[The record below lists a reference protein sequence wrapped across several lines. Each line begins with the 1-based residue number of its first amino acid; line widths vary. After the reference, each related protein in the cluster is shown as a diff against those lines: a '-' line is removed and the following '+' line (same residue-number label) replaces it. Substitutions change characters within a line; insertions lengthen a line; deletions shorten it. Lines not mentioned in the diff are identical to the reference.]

1 MNTNNL
7 KLVDQQ
13 FPLSYD
19 SYAAFDAVTLK
30 QLMLDRLNQNTTFT
44 DQIFEGSNFNSFIDV
59 IAYSYNVLLY
69 YLNKTSNESSFATSQ
84 IYENMNK
91 IVKILNY
98 NPIGFQ
104 SCILKFQATSNL
116 NLTPNIYTIPRYS
129 YFTIN
134 EKKYSFVSDT
144 TFVKS
149 ITGSEFLANFSEESW
164 LVQGEWIEYPLYTA
178 TGEPFE
184 SFTIVSVD
192 TNNQNDKID
201 HNGIDVYVKNEFNIW
216 EQWTR
221 VETLY
226 LANGNDKVFECRLN
240 ENQRYQIKFGNNIS
254 GKQLKED
261 NRVAVYY
268 LKSDGTLGIT
278 GPNTLNGQKL
288 FQYNTQQFQEI
299 MRGTRDSNTR
309 IITFAESNNITF
321 TNETGSSISSNPETT
336 VEIRENAPNFFKSQ
350 NRLITSLDFESF
362 VKANFRNLVQD
373 VKVVNNWEYLD
384 GHMKYLYNIGLKSA
398 SEDSRVLYNQVK
410 FADSCNFNDI
420 YVYLLPKIF
429 TNNSLKKGSA
439 YLNFSAKRAI
449 INSLN
454 KNKMAT
460 MEPITMDPVYVGVSF
475 GIKKQ
480 IAPETDNIN
489 DILNQTKL
497 VIRKSSS
504 TYTNDNSIKNKV
516 FEIIKKYFSS
526 DEMHFDKEVNTDAI
540 AQEILEISG
549 VSGIFTSRKI
559 NNEELLT
566 EGVSL
571 VIFNPVYSGI
581 NEDVMTTSQNIILPY
596 FKIPYI
602 YDENVIKDNILI
614 ANVNYIDAGIREY

>member
-7 KLVDQQ
+7 KLADQQ
-13 FPLSYD
+13 FPLSYE

-91 IVKILNY
+91 IVKVLNY

-104 SCILKFQATSNL
+104 SCVLKFEATANL
-116 NLTPNIYTIPRYS
+116 NLSPNVYTIPRYA

-134 EKKYSFVSDT
+134 EKKYSFVADT

-149 ITGSEFLANFSEESW
+149 LTGSEFLANFSEESW
-164 LVQGEWIEYPLYTA
+164 LVQGEWVEYPLYTA
-178 TGEPFE
+178 TGESFE
-184 SFTIVSVD
+184 SFTIVAVD
-192 TNNQNDKID
+192 TDNQNEKID

-221 VETLY
+221 IESLY

-254 GKQLKED
+254 GKQLKEE

-268 LKSDGTLGIT
+268 LKSDNNLGIT
-278 GPNTLNGQKL
+278 GPNTLNSQKL

-299 MRGTRDSNTR
+299 MRGIRDPNTR
-309 IITFAESNNITF
+309 IITFAESSNISF
-321 TNETGSSISSNPETT
+321 SNETGSSISSNPETT

-350 NRLITSLDFESF
+350 NRLITSQDFESYI
-362 VKANFRNLVQD
+362 KANFRNFVQD

-384 GHMKYLYNIGLKSA
+384 GHMKYLYNIGLRSA

-429 TNNSLKKGSA
+429 TNNSLKKNSA

-460 MEPITMDPVYVGVSF
+460 MEPITMDPVYVAVSF

-489 DILNQTKL
+489 DILDQTKL

-516 FEIIKKYFSS
+516 FEIIKRYFSS
-526 DEMHFDKEVNTDAI
+526 DEAHFDKEVNTDAI
-540 AQEILEISG
+540 AQEILEING

-566 EGVSL
+566 EGVSF
-571 VIFNPVYSGI
+571 VIFNPIYSGI
-581 NEDVMTTSQNIILPY
+581 NEDVMTTSQNLILPY
-596 FKIPYI
+596 FKIPYLH
-602 YDENVIKDNILI
+602 DENIIKNNILI